1 MIAPDTSRRRQTVCH
16 TELAHRGHPLELAQE
31 RGARYADHIA
41 VRSRPQI
48 PGIVCRQAIDF
59 SLERIRSVSCAFKAR
74 AGPVKQARGGADPQ
88 YSVAIERET
97 VHASGRQSVL
107 AAVSPPLPIAECL

>member
-16 TELAHRGHPLELAQE
+16 AELAHRGRALRPAQE

-59 SLERIRSVSCAFKAR
+59 SLERIRSISCAFKVR
-74 AGPVKQARGGADPQ
+74 AGPVKQARRGADPQ
-88 YSVAIERET
+88 YSVTIESKT
-97 VHASGRQSVL
+97 VHAPGRQSVL
-107 AAVSPPLPIAECL
+107 AAVSPPLP